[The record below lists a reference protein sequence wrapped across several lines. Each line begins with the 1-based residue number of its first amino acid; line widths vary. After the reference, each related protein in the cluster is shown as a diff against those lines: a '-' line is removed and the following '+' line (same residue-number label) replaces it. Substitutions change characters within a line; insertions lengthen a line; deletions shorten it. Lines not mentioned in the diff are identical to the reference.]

1 VSAAS
6 HVPHLP
12 DALADLAE
20 LALDLRSS
28 SDFGSEEFWE
38 QLAPEVWAVTRN
50 PWLILQTASRRRLE
64 DLAADPEFLSE
75 LAERLRE
82 RRAALAAPGWFR
94 EAHPRSP
101 LGSVAYFSLEFG
113 LSEALPIYS
122 GGLGLLAG
130 DHLKAAS
137 DLGVPLVG
145 LGLLYQQGYF
155 RQVIDASGSQC
166 ELYPYNDPSQ
176 LPVLPVRDADGGWLR
191 MLFEPPGR
199 KLWLRVWEARVGRVK
214 LYLLDSN
221 DPLNTPAD
229 RGITSE
235 LYGGGSELRFE
246 QEAVLA
252 MGGFALLRALGLRP
266 EIFHLNEGHAALVV
280 LVRAAAFAEEH
291 GVSFDVALAAT
302 RPGNLFTTHTPVAAG
317 FDRFEPALV
326 ARYLGRW
333 AERAGTPLERI
344 LGLGRANPA
353 DPHEP
358 FNMAW
363 LAVRGSGAVNAVS
376 RLHGEVSRRI
386 FQPLFP
392 RWAEVEVPVGHVT
405 NGVHVPSWEAPQI
418 GAALD
423 DICGARRWTDPPDEV
438 QERIR
443 ALGDERLWEI
453 RTRQRSDLVD
463 FVRRALTRQRAAAGE
478 PEDRVAEARLALDP
492 NVLTLGFAR
501 RFAPYKRPNL
511 LLHDPERLVRL
522 LSDPKRPVQ
531 LVVAGKAHPQDGA
544 GKAMIR
550 AWSEFLARPEVRGR
564 AVFVADYDILVG
576 ERLVQGVDVWVN
588 NPRRPW
594 EASGTSG
601 MKVLVNGG
609 LNLSEL
615 DGWWA
620 EAFTPEVGWALGDG
634 REHDTDPG
642 WDAFEAGELLRILE
656 QEVVPEFYE
665 RDELGVPR
673 RWLARV
679 RESMATLTP
688 RFSTQRMV
696 REYVERF
703 YLPLAA
709 AYRRRSADQAKAAAA
724 IVGWREALAEHW
736 SNLHLSDVRSVSAAG
751 EHRFEAHV
759 YLGDL
764 EPEDVRV
771 ELFAEGGA
779 GEEPLRREM
788 TRELRLSGAAN
799 AFLYAGS
806 VPDAR
811 PAHHWTVRVVP
822 HHPEA
827 LIPLEAEPIL
837 WQTR

>member
-1 VSAAS
+1 MNAAS

-12 DALADLAE
+12 EALAGLAE
-20 LALDLRSS
+20 LALDLRWS
-28 SDFGSEEFWE
+28 SDFGAEEFWR
-38 QLAPEVWAVTRN
+38 QLAPDVWAVTRN

-64 DLAADPEFLSE
+64 ELEADPDFRRELAA
-75 LAERLRE
+75 RLRE

-113 LSEALPIYS
+113 LSESLPIYS

-145 LGLLYQQGYF
+145 IGLLYQQGYF

-176 LPVLPVRDADGGWLR
+176 LPVLPVRDAEGGWLR
-191 MLFEPPGR
+191 MPFEPPGR
-199 KLWLRVWEARVGRVK
+199 TLWLRVWEARVGRVR
-214 LYLLDSN
+214 LLLLDSN

-235 LYGGGSELRFE
+235 LYGGGSELRLQ

-252 MGGFALLRALGLRP
+252 LGGFTLLRALGIRP

-280 LVRAAAFAEEH
+280 LARAAGFAEEH
-291 GVSFDVALAAT
+291 GVSFEVGLAAT

-317 FDRFEPALV
+317 FDRFDPGLM
-326 ARYLGRW
+326 ARYLTRF
-333 AERAGTPLERI
+333 AERAGTSVER
-344 LGLGRANPA
+344 LLALGRANPL

-363 LAVRGSGAVNAVS
+363 LAARGSGAVNAVS

-386 FQPLFP
+386 FQPLFA
-392 RWAEVEVPVGHVT
+392 RWPEAEVPVGHVT

-418 GAALD
+418 GAALEEA
-423 DICGARRWTDPPDEV
+423 CGPRRWIDDPGAV
-438 QERIR
+438 QEGIR
-443 ALGDERLWEI
+443 TLADERLWEI
-453 RTRQRSDLVD
+453 RTRQRADLVD
-463 FVRRALTRQRAAAGE
+463 FVRVALARQCAAAGE
-478 PEDRVAEARLALDP
+478 PEERVAEARRALDP

-511 LLHDPERLVRL
+511 LLHDPDRLARL
-522 LSDPKRPVQ
+522 LNDPARPVQ
-531 LVVAGKAHPQDGA
+531 IVVAGKAHPQDGA

-550 AWSEFLARPEVRGR
+550 TWSEFLARPDVRGR

-576 ERLVQGVDVWVN
+576 ERLVQGVDVWIN

-609 LNLSEL
+609 LNFSEL
-615 DGWWA
+615 DGWWV
-620 EAFTPEVGWALGDG
+620 EAFTPDVGWALGDG
-634 REHDTDPG
+634 REHEGDAG
-642 WDAFEAGELLRILE
+642 WDAFEAGELLRVLE
-656 QEVVPEFYE
+656 QEVAPEFYE
-665 RDELGVPR
+665 RDALGVPR

-679 RESMATLTP
+679 RESMARLTP

-709 AYRRRSADQAKAAAA
+709 AFRRRAADQAKAAVA
-724 IVGWREALAEHW
+724 IVGWRAALAEHW
-736 SNLHLSDVRSVSAAG
+736 ATLHVGDVRSATGAG
-751 EHRFEAHV
+751 EHRFEAQV

-764 EPEDVRV
+764 EAEDVRV
-771 ELFAEGGA
+771 ELFAESA
-779 GEEPLRREM
+779 RGEAPLRREM
-788 TRELRLSGAAN
+788 TREVRLSGAAN

-811 PAHHWTVRVVP
+811 PAAHWTVRVVP

-837 WQTR
+837 WQSR